1 MLTRII
7 SAIVMALGAGSIM
20 LYTPWWG
27 FAALTGVM
35 AWIGVDEVAR
45 MGRPD
50 QPAIARL
57 ALGALGALLALTPAW
72 AQLGCAL
79 PVGAFW
85 VIAFLLVAFAH
96 LSRPLPL
103 EKSAHRVA
111 LDLLGLAYLG
121 LTLPYLLELRLL
133 DEQAGWGWV
142 ALSMLITFGGDTG
155 GYFAGRAL
163 GGKLT
168 GERRLAPS
176 LSPKKTWEGFMGG
189 LVLGV
194 GGALFARAYIPVCE
208 ALTLADCLILGV
220 VGVPLGV
227 LGDLF
232 ESMMKRSAG
241 VKDSGSLI
249 PGHGGVLDRI
259 DALLFVA
266 PVVWLYLAHIK
277 PLLSS

>member
-1 MLTRII
+1 MLTRVI
-7 SAIVMALGAGSIM
+7 SGVVMALGAGGVL

-27 FAALTGVM
+27 LAILSALMGWV
-35 AWIGVDEVAR
+35 AIDEFQR

-50 QPAIARL
+50 QASTARL
-57 ALGALGALLALTPAW
+57 TLGALGALLVFSPALVKLGYAIPAGLLW
-72 AQLGCAL
+72 T
-79 PVGAFW
+79 GAF
-85 VIAFLLVAFAH
+85 LTVAFGH
-96 LSRPLPL
+96 LRRPLPL
-103 EKSAHRVA
+103 EGSAQRVA
-111 LDLLGLAYLG
+111 VDLMGLSYVG
-121 LTLPYLLELRLL
+121 LTLPYLIELRLL

-142 ALSMLITFGGDTG
+142 VLAMLITFGGDTG

-168 GERRLAPS
+168 GGRRLSPS
-176 LSPKKTWEGFMGG
+176 LSPKKTWEGFGGG
-189 LVLGV
+189 LLLGV
-194 GGALFARAYIPVCE
+194 AGALTARASFSVC
-208 ALTLADCLILGV
+208 ADLSVLDCLILGV

-249 PGHGGVLDRI
+249 PGHGGGLDRI

-266 PVVWLYLAHIK
+266 PAVWLYVVHLK
-277 PLLSS
+277 PLLAS

>member
-7 SAIVMALGAGSIM
+7 SGVVMALGAGGVL

-27 FAALTGVM
+27 LAALSALMG
-35 AWIGVDEVAR
+35 WIAVDEFQR
-45 MGRPD
+45 MGRPE
-50 QPAIARL
+50 QPASARL
-57 ALGALGALLALTPAW
+57 ALGALAALLVLSPAYAPLGLTVPLGALWTFGFLA
-72 AQLGCAL
+72 
-79 PVGAFW
+79 
-85 VIAFLLVAFAH
+85 VAFGH

-103 EKSAHRVA
+103 EGSAQRVA
-111 LDLLGLAYLG
+111 VDMLGLSYVG
-121 LTLPYLLELRLL
+121 LTLPYLIELRLL
-133 DEQAGWGWV
+133 DQEGGWGWV
-142 ALSMLITFGGDTG
+142 VLAMLITFGGDTG

-176 LSPKKTWEGFMGG
+176 LSPKKTWEGFGGG
-189 LVLGV
+189 LALGV
-194 GGALFARAYIPVCE
+194 AGALAARAGLEVC
-208 ALTLADCLILGV
+208 ADLSVLDCLILGAL
-220 VGVPLGV
+220 GVPLGV

-241 VKDSGSLI
+241 VKDSGALI

-266 PVVWLYLAHIK
+266 PAVWLYVVHLK
-277 PLLSS
+277 PLLAS